1 MCTLSLSRDLM
12 KGENVKMK
20 SVWRVCMW
28 FVTVQVKHTAGLMR
42 TPSLNATIF
51 GLSKVAWCE
60 SYSWYGESYVVRD
73 AIWEGNPGLSR
84 GPRAGPDPGT
94 CQSSKSRHWAV
105 VGGSKMSRLY
115 PFPSWSNHLD
125 RRHQFNPQALLLPMS
140 FKTLVYLTQT
150 AFQVYQ
156 YGNNLKQNI
165 EKACMNLLTHAHLY
179 FAVISRNW
187 KHILDH
193 FSVF

>member
-1 MCTLSLSRDLM
+1 
-12 KGENVKMK
+12 
-20 SVWRVCMW
+20 MW

-84 GPRAGPDPGT
+84 GPRAGPAPWNMPKLKEPPLS
-94 CQSSKSRHWAV
+94 CCRWVQNVSSVS
-105 VGGSKMSRLY
+105 L

-156 YGNNLKQNI
+156 FEAKYRKGMHESTDTCTFIFCCHFKKLK
-165 EKACMNLLTHAHLY
+165 THFRPFFCVLVY
-179 FAVISRNW
+179 
-187 KHILDH
+187 K
-193 FSVF
+193 